1 MEEFLL
7 GLTSI
12 LLLIQTIRAAIF
24 EKKIKEL
31 EKKTLKS
38 LVA

>member
-12 LLLIQTIRAAIF
+12 LLIIQTIRASML
-24 EKKIKEL
+24 EKKIEEL
-31 EKKTLKS
+31 EKKR
-38 LVA
+38 

>member
-12 LLLIQTIRAAIF
+12 LLFIQTIRASIL
-24 EKKIKEL
+24 EKKIEEL
-31 EKKTLKS
+31 EKKR
-38 LVA
+38 